1 MILYKENIK
10 TKSELNA
17 NGEEKLYLSDLREF
31 SEINPKLRMYSLAE
45 LKPGEEVEFHVH
57 NNESEM
63 YYILSGEGIYDDNG
77 TEYEVHPGMVTHT
90 PSGKGHGIKNTGED
104 MLKFIALII
113 LD

>member
-1 MILYKENIK
+1 MILYKEDIK
-10 TKSELNA
+10 TKSEFNSA
-17 NGEEKLYLSDLREF
+17 GEEKLYLSDLKDF
-31 SEINPKLRMYSLAE
+31 AKINPKLRMYSLAE
-45 LKPGEEVEFHVH
+45 LKPGEEVGFHIH

-90 PSGKGHGIKNTGED
+90 PSGDGHGIRNTGTD
-104 MLKFIALII
+104 MLRFIALII